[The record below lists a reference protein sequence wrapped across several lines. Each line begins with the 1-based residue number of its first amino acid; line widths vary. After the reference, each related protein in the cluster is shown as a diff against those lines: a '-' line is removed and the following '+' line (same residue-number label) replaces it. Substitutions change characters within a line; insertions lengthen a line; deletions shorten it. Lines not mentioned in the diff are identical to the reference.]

1 MGIFLSTVHQV
12 FADELQF
19 LIDFHGLHGC
29 STRSAS
35 QRAGHDTDGAG
46 GEAGAAAHLL
56 VTTELEIVNK
66 GWSVEECLE
75 SSNFV
80 KVEKKL
86 VNF

>member
-1 MGIFLSTVHQV
+1 MGIFLSTVNQV

-29 STRSAS
+29 STRSSS
-35 QRAGHDTDGAG
+35 QRTGHDTDGAG
-46 GEAGAAAHLL
+46 GEAGAAAYLL
-56 VTTELEIVNK
+56 VTTKLEIVNK

-80 KVEKKL
+80 KIEKK
-86 VNF
+86 N